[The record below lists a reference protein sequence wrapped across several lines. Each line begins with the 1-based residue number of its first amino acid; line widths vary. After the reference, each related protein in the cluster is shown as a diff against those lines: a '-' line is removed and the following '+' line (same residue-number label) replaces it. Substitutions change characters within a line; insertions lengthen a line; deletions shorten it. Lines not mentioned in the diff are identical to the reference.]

1 MGDTV
6 DMVLVTVM
14 EVSITEVTTVIT
26 WASVLLKLI
35 LNPIMVTMVM
45 VVSTVD
51 TVLDTVSTTEVTT
64 VTTWASV
71 LLILNLTILVT
82 DMVMPVTL
90 TVMVV
95 MVVTTGAKLTDQN
108 LPFLTPKHFF

>member
-1 MGDTV
+1 MGTVVTMVMAKDLLNLILNPIMVITDTV

-26 WASVLLKLI
+26 WA
-35 LNPIMVTMVM
+35 N
-45 VVSTVD
+45 
-51 TVLDTVSTTEVTT
+51 
-64 VTTWASV
+64 V

-82 DMVMPVTL
+82 DMVDTVLDTV

-95 MVVTTGAKLTDQN
+95 MEVTTGAKLTDQN
-108 LPFLTPKHFF
+108 LPFLTPKHFFTYYPG